1 MSMSAGAP
9 SHHGDMRITRSVPPC
24 SAITEGVV
32 RSPIP
37 RRRHFGVWPQ
47 IGFKS
52 GRLDAFTLVLSPKPL
67 SQISDEIRP
76 SGHILCAPPSQ
87 HKECANIAGDRRF
100 LSCVHAGMWQT
111 WWRHCV
117 HKVAFTVARMWRTW
131 CWHCGEKV
139 AAKWQEWWQLRPDL
153 ASQRSH

>member
-1 MSMSAGAP
+1 MSMSAGAL
-9 SHHGDMRITRSVPPC
+9 SHHGDTRITRSAPPC

-47 IGFKS
+47 IGFRS
-52 GRLDAFTLVLSPKPL
+52 SRLDAFPLVLSPKPL

-100 LSCVHAGMWQT
+100 LSCVQAGMWQT

-131 CWHCGEKV
+131 CWYCGDKV